1 MDTPEQWITSWCG
14 CQSML
19 SHTGL
24 MAASLV
30 VTNTRSASLRHV
42 GRVVYD
48 LQPRDDVALAIAMF
62 RATRRDCDDA
72 SVGEGRCG
80 EGRAYPARADDAD
93 IAMVFGQFPMWGLS
107 LRAGAK
113 GGIFCDN

>member
-1 MDTPEQWITSWCG
+1 MDNFVIWLPIDGVADRFDRGVAGGHKYKVGEF
-14 CQSML
+14 
-19 SHTGL
+19 
-24 MAASLV
+24 
-30 VTNTRSASLRHV
+30 RHV

-48 LQPRDDVALAIAMF
+48 LNAGKTLRQPSAMF
-62 RATRRDCDDA
+62 GATRRDCDDA
-72 SVGEGRCG
+72 SAGEGRCG

-107 LRAGAK
+107 LRAGAT